1 MVLSFCQNQ
10 IKEKIGMDPP
20 LEHKLRE
27 MTTRNFRIFSFFS
40 SSFASLETVRK
51 KNYAWKIEDRVFIS
65 EESVVDLIL
74 IPNNNNADNPI
85 IMIVNVM
92 LPSFKKTFG

>member
-51 KNYAWKIEDRVFIS
+51 KNYAWKIEDRVLVKK
-65 EESVVDLIL
+65 SVVDLIL